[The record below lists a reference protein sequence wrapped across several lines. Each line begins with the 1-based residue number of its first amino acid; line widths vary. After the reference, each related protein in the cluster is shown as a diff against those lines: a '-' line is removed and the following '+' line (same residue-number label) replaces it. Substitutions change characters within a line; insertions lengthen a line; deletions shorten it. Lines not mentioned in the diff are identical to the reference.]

1 MPRQLGRVSWQFGPW
16 QLGRG
21 SWCPGNSGGVPG
33 NLGPGNS
40 VPAIFGPWQLGPGS
54 SDALLA
60 VRTGFRQSGPGN
72 ADGVPGRSDRVPSNP
87 GHGNSGAATRVLAI
101 RTRFL
106 ATRVLAIRARQPA
119 SWRFR
124 RVPGNSGPGNSDMGL
139 AIWTAAL
146 AVRTGFLAI
155 RALATQ
161 TGFLAVTEIS
171 DSVCLLSFPLTLLF
185 VVFFP
190 VQSILFCCA
199 MVPPKFLQCLACLFQ
214 VAAHRRP
221 RLA

>member
-1 MPRQLGRVSWQFGPW
+1 MDGF
-16 QLGRG
+16 
-21 SWCPGNSGGVPG
+21 PGNSG
-33 NLGPGNS
+33 PGNS
-40 VPAIFGPWQLGPGS
+40 GAAVGVLAIRAGFLAIWALATRARQFGPWQLGPGS

-101 RTRFL
+101 RTSFL
-106 ATRVLAIRARQPA
+106 ATRVLAIRARQPE
-119 SWRFR
+119 SWRFG
-124 RVPGNSGPGNSDMGL
+124 RVPGNSGPGNSDRGL
-139 AIWTAAL
+139 AIWMAAL

-171 DSVCLLSFPLTLLF
+171 DSVVFATLHF
-185 VVFFP
+185 
-190 VQSILFCCA
+190 IG
-199 MVPPKFLQCLACLFQ
+199 
-214 VAAHRRP
+214 
-221 RLA
+221 